1 MAIDK
6 KISQLTAA
14 TTPLAGTEVLPI
26 VQSASTVKVSVDN
39 LTTGKDVPCL
49 SVTPSSLTASTI
61 LGSDSGK
68 KVVSLSTT
76 TYPSLTE
83 LSYVKGVTSALQTQL
98 DLKAPLISP
107 SFTTPA
113 LGTPT
118 AGVLTSCTGLP
129 VSTGVSGLGTGVAT
143 FLATPSS
150 ANLGSALTDKTGT
163 GLNVCATSPSFTTP
177 ALGTPTAGV
186 LTSCTGLP
194 MTTGVTGTLG
204 VSNGG
209 TGTATT
215 FTAGSVVFAGA
226 SGIYGQNNS
235 GLFWDNSNTRLGIG
249 TASPSYII
257 HAIGQTPQLLI
268 KASSG
273 TAHITAD
280 SASGSNSWF
289 KLQENGTAQWSIG
302 QVSLDGSP
310 LAFST
315 GGTLGVPKMVLT
327 GAGRLGLGLAAGV
340 YPNAS
345 SIVDFTSTTLGVLL
359 PRMTTTQKNAIS
371 TPASGLIVYDTTLG
385 KLCVRGAAAWETIT
399 SV

>member
-26 VQSASTVKVSVDN
+26 VQSASSVKVSVNN

-68 KVVSLSTT
+68 TVVSLSTN

-98 DLKAPLISP
+98 GLKAPLI
-107 SFTTPA
+107 
-113 LGTPT
+113 
-118 AGVLTSCTGLP
+118 
-129 VSTGVSGLGTGVAT
+129 
-143 FLATPSS
+143 
-150 ANLGSALTDKTGT
+150 
-163 GLNVCATSPSFTTP
+163 SPSFTTP

-204 VSNGG
+204 VGNGG
-209 TGTATT
+209 TGTATA

-226 SGIYGQNNS
+226 SGVYGQNNS
-235 GLFWDNSNTRLGIG
+235 GLFWDNSNTRIGIG
-249 TASPSYII
+249 TASPTTIVHI
-257 HAIGQTPQLLI
+257 LGATPQLLF

-289 KLQENGTAQWSIG
+289 KLQENGSAQWSIG

-310 LAFST
+310 LVFST

-327 GAGRLGLGLAAGV
+327 SAGRLGLGLAAGV